1 MTKRII
7 KFCLN
12 FDDLTCF
19 LRKQSDLMASQ
30 CKNLQ
35 SLISEEEQPTENPPL
50 ERILDPKEHSKKRL
64 AEYKISNPQTSIITQ
79 INADEL
85 QTTKLK
91 RPEARSKRKK
101 PTQGKRTESSQRYDS
116 TDSILSRPVSE
127 TLECVKSLFDNDNNH
142 CV

>member
-1 MTKRII
+1 
-7 KFCLN
+7 
-12 FDDLTCF
+12 
-19 LRKQSDLMASQ
+19 MASQ

-35 SLISEEEQPTENPPL
+35 SPISEEEQPTENPPL
-50 ERILDPKEHSKKRL
+50 ERILDPKEHSKKRP
-64 AEYKISNPQTSIITQ
+64 AEYKTSNPQTSIITP

-91 RPEARSKRKK
+91 RPEARSKRKQ
-101 PTQGKRTESSQRYDS
+101 PTQEKRTESLQRYDS